1 MPAKPSIPA
10 VSPLAGYLAHKAE
23 IDEAIRQVLH
33 GGQYILGQ
41 ATKAF
46 EEEFA
51 GYLGV
56 RYGLGVGSG
65 TDALHLALR
74 ACDIGP
80 EDEVITSAHT
90 AVATIAAIELSGA
103 RPVLVDIDPQTFTL
117 DPDQIGS
124 VVTSR
129 TKALL
134 PVHLYG
140 HPAEM
145 RAILAIGHR
154 YGLRVIEDCAQAHG
168 ASYNGRKLGT
178 WGDIAAFSFYPTKNL
193 GAVGDAGM
201 VVTDD
206 ADLAMRVRLLREYG
220 WRARHVSEIAG
231 MNSRLDELQAT
242 VLRVK
247 LRYLDAGNARR
258 RELAAIYC
266 QLLARENLT
275 LPVSR
280 EGVEHIYHQYV
291 IRSSRRDELRTY
303 LQAQGIGS
311 LVHYP
316 VSIHLQPAYQGRLRL
331 GRSLRWCES
340 VAGEVLSL
348 PMFPE
353 LSTQQVQRVASAI
366 NAWARE
372 SVAT

>member
-1 MPAKPSIPA
+1 MSAKPSIPA
-10 VSPLAGYLAHKAE
+10 VSPLAGYLAHMSE

-33 GGQYILGQ
+33 RGQYILGE

-56 RYGLGVGSG
+56 RYAVGVGSA

-80 EDEVITSAHT
+80 EDEVITSGHT

-103 RPVLVDIDPQTFTL
+103 RPVLVDVDPSTFTL
-117 DPDQIGS
+117 DPKQIES
-124 VVTSR
+124 VLTAR

-140 HPAEM
+140 HPADLHE
-145 RAILAIGHR
+145 ILDIALR

-168 ASYNGRKLGT
+168 ASYDGRKLGA

-193 GAVGDAGM
+193 GAFGDAGM

-206 ADLAMRVRLLREYG
+206 PDLAMRVRLLREYG
-220 WRARHVSEIAG
+220 WRERHVSEIAG
-231 MNSRLDELQAT
+231 MNSRLDELQAAI
-242 VLRVK
+242 LRVK
-247 LRYLDAGNARR
+247 LRYLDAENARR
-258 RELAAIYC
+258 RELAAMYC

-275 LPVSR
+275 LPVLR
-280 EGVEHIYHQYV
+280 DGAEHVFHQYV
-291 IRSSRRDELRTY
+291 VRSSRRDELRAY
-303 LQAQGIGS
+303 LQAQGIGT

-316 VSIHLQPAYQGRLRL
+316 VPIHLQPAYQGRLRL
-331 GRSLRWCES
+331 GRSLRCCES
-340 VAGEVLSL
+340 AAGEVLSL

-353 LSTQQVQRVASAI
+353 LSTEQVQRVASAI
-366 NAWARE
+366 NAWGRE
-372 SVAT
+372 SIAR